1 MRMLPPSRERLPI
14 IPPDWS
20 AEQALA
26 TFELLNDLMER
37 IWARYALDIQALI
50 RQQQCSDHNASNDSD
65 PDHPPF

>member
-1 MRMLPPSRERLPI
+1 MRKLRPSHERFPI
-14 IPPDWS
+14 IPADWS

-37 IWARYALDIQALI
+37 IWTRYAPDIQALI
-50 RQQQCSDHNASNDSD
+50 RQQQCSDHNASDDSD

>member
-1 MRMLPPSRERLPI
+1 MRTLPPSRERFPI
-14 IPPDWS
+14 IPADWS

-37 IWARYALDIQALI
+37 IWTRYALDIQALI
-50 RQQQCSDHNASNDSD
+50 RQQQCSDPHVANDSD